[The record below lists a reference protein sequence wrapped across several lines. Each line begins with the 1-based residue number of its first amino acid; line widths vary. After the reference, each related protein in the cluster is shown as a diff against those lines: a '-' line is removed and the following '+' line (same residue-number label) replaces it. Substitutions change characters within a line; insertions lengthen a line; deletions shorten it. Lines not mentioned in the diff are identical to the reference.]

1 MHLKHLEIHNLRCF
15 TNFELALEG
24 DSLTIVGPNASGKST
39 LLTAIAWAV
48 GGARGISHEDFYDP
62 EQQLVVIA
70 TVGGLRQA
78 DHGTFIEGALR
89 FTGSP
94 TVRIGVRA
102 TWDADAEQL
111 DVDWGFPDA
120 GWRRAGR
127 EVRAALPVLS
137 LPTERDPGRLT
148 EFAGVRSILATLV
161 DELGAAA
168 VADAAA
174 AAIATAGRGI
184 ASDPGFVTLLDELK
198 QQLAT
203 MIPDAGSYEVDTG
216 ERTAADLLRL
226 LDLRLAHQ
234 GPPIPIRRQSSG
246 LAQLTVAAVV
256 LRLLAERPETLV
268 LIDEPELSLHPP
280 AQRASTAALR
290 ITGAQ
295 VLAATHSAS
304 VLAEVDIRSVVA
316 LRRQGATVTAARP
329 GTIDATE
336 AQRLR
341 RFATPLTTEAFFA
354 RRVAFVEGVTD
365 YQAVRVI
372 AATLGRNL
380 DAEGIAVV
388 ALDGAASL
396 TTFLQIMGPQGLKL
410 AVGGICDADYEVD
423 WCNYLTA
430 AGLPASNRHG
440 LNALGFYVSDL
451 DLEDE
456 LIAALGTTAAQVVF
470 ANDGATQ
477 RFQHYTG
484 QAAHQGKSLHEQIRG
499 FVQTKKAYW
508 TPRLAAAV
516 TEASVPPSIKDL
528 LEHV

>member
-1 MHLKHLEIHNLRCF
+1 MHLKHLEIHNFRCF
-15 TNFELALEG
+15 TSFELAVEG
-24 DSLTIVGPNASGKST
+24 DSLTIVAPNAGGKST
-39 LLTAIAWAV
+39 LITAIGWAV
-48 GGARGISHEDFYDP
+48 GGARGVSRDDLADP
-62 EQQLVVIA
+62 AQQLVVIA
-70 TVGGLRQA
+70 TVGGLRPA
-78 DHGTFIEGALR
+78 DHGTFVEGALR

-94 TVRIGVRA
+94 TVRIGLRA
-102 TWDADAEQL
+102 TWDEDAEQL

-127 EVRAALPVLS
+127 EVRAALPVLV
-137 LPTERDPGRLT
+137 LPTDRDPGRLT
-148 EFAGVRSILATLV
+148 EFVGGRSILASLV

-168 VADAAA
+168 AADVAA
-174 AAIATAGRGI
+174 AAIATAGLGL
-184 ASDPGFVTLLDELK
+184 ATSHGFVTLLDELK
-198 QQLAT
+198 QRLAT
-203 MIPDAGSYEVDTG
+203 MIPEAGTYEVDPG
-216 ERTAADLLRL
+216 ERTAAELLRL

-246 LAQLTVAAVV
+246 LAQLTVAAVAV
-256 LRLLAERPETLV
+256 RLLEERPETLV
-268 LIDEPELSLHPP
+268 LIDEPELSLHPH
-280 AQRASTAALR
+280 AQRAVTAALGT
-290 ITGAQ
+290 TGAQ

-304 VLAEVDIRSVVA
+304 VLAEVDVRSVVA

-354 RRVAFVEGVTD
+354 RRVAFVEGITD
-365 YQAVRVI
+365 YQTVRVI
-372 AATLGRNL
+372 AATLGRHL

-396 TTFLQIMGPQGLKL
+396 TTFLQIMGPEGLEL
-410 AVGGICDADYEVD
+410 AVGGICDADYEAD
-423 WCNYLTA
+423 WCSYLTA
-430 AGLPASNRHG
+430 AGLPASNRQD

-456 LIAALGTTAAQVVF
+456 LVTALGTTAAQLVF

-477 RFQHYTG
+477 RFQNYSG
-484 QAAHQGKSLHEQIRG
+484 QPAHKGKSLHEQVRG
-499 FVQTKKAYW
+499 FAQTKKVYW

-516 TEASVPPSIKDL
+516 TAASVPTSIKDL
-528 LEHV
+528 LDHV